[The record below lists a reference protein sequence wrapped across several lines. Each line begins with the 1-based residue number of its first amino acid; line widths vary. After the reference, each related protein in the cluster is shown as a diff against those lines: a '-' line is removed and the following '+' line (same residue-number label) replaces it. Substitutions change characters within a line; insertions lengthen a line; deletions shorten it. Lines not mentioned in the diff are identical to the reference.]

1 MDLLRSVLDGVSDTR
16 LLSDHK
22 DGPTPLRHLI
32 TEYTAKALHNDNAPN
47 LTDLSTGADLKA
59 GIEKLEIEDQVVLLS
74 DYLEKCKRI
83 VPRESETQIE
93 DRKLRNL
100 AIKSFIYVTI
110 TVIVLFIGSITTIAV
125 RSGRLPSNEVLGTF
139 LEFAGEMASLIWEK

>member
-1 MDLLRSVLDGVSDTR
+1 VDLLRSVLDGVSDTR

-32 TEYTAKALHNDNAPN
+32 TEYAAKALHNDNAPN

-59 GIEKLEIEDQVVLLS
+59 GIEKLEIEDQVILLT

-83 VPRESETQIE
+83 APRESEDQIE
-93 DRKLRNL
+93 ERKLKSL
-100 AIKSFIYVTI
+100 AIKSFIYVS
-110 TVIVLFIGSITTIAV
+110 VAVVVLFIGSVTTIAV
-125 RSGRLPSNEVLGTF
+125 RSGRLPSNEILSTF
-139 LEFAGEMASLIWEK
+139 LEFASEIVSLIWEK

>member
-22 DGPTPLRHLI
+22 EGATPLRGLV
-32 TEYTAKALHNDNAPN
+32 TAYTAKALHNDNAPN

-59 GIEKLEIEDQVVLLS
+59 GIEKLEIEDQVLLLT

-83 VPRESETQIE
+83 VPRESEDQIE
-93 DRKLRNL
+93 ERKLKNF

-110 TVIVLFIGSITTIAV
+110 LVIVLFIGSVTTIAV
-125 RSGRLPSNEVLGTF
+125 RSGRLPSNEVLSTF
-139 LEFAGEMASLIWEK
+139 LEFAGEMASLIWER